1 MKQCNTCHDWQPIEK
16 FHRAGTDASGN
27 PRRRNY
33 CADCKRAYARAHRE
47 ANRDKYN
54 AEKRAW
60 AAKNRDKRRMSQRT
74 SNAKRRATQ
83 LSAGVFEV
91 TVSDLNRLM
100 RQSCAARHL
109 SHCDGE
115 KQVDHIVPIAKG
127 GRHSIG
133 NLQILCARHNAQKHD
148 KFWAEFVEAHR

>member
-1 MKQCNTCHDWQPIEK
+1 MKQCSKCQELKHLDRFFRK
-16 FHRAGTDASGN
+16 GTNADGSV
-27 PRRRNY
+27 RRRSE
-33 CADCKRAYARAHRE
+33 CSECKKSYERLYRE
-47 ANRDKYN
+47 RNRDAYN

-60 AAKNRDKRRMSQRT
+60 AEKNRKKRRMSQRA
-74 SNAKRRATQ
+74 SESRRRASQ

-127 GRHSIG
+127 GRHSVG